1 MPMTHAQAVR
11 AGKKAAA
18 TRRRNAK
25 KARDGFR
32 EANAKSR
39 RARCTRLLEL
49 AKTRRS
55 AEVF

>member
-11 AGKKAAA
+11 AGEKAAVHA
-18 TRRRNAK
+18 DETR

-39 RARCTRLLEL
+39 RTQFTRLLEL
-49 AKTRRS
+49 AKTRIS
-55 AEVF
+55 AEVC